1 MRGTLG
7 CGGCGEGRSGL
18 IPTYAGNTVCECSAY
33 GCAGAHPHVCGEHYT
48 LPAGKLVDQGSS
60 PRMRGTRHNH
70 LVGVWV
76 RGLIPTYAGNTGW
89 LLLKRGRLRAHPHV
103 CGEHFEVLNGP
114 LRSTGS
120 SPRMRGTLTLAQ
132 AEALLEGLIPTYA
145 GNTRQQWR
153 YRRAPRA
160 HPHVCGEH
168 RGIAN
173 LRWYPLG
180 SSPRM
185 RGTPRP
191 GVCAGSSAGLIPTYA
206 GNTVTSGGLRPDSRA
221 HPHVCGEHGIIP
233 ATFPRREGSSP
244 RMRGTLGD
252 VVMAAEQK
260 GLIPTYAG
268 NTFCAFTSCSLRWA
282 HPHVCGEHRSSA
294 FAGPI
299 SPGSSPRMRGTRQP
313 HIHAGLR
320 LRLIPT
326 YAGNTPE

>member
-1 MRGTLG
+1 MLLLVRA
-7 CGGCGEGRSGL
+7 C
-18 IPTYAGNTVCECSAY
+18 PT
-33 GCAGAHPHVCGEHYT
+33 GAHPHVCGEHA
-48 LPAGKLVDQGSS
+48 LRLWRLLRRRGSS
-60 PRMRGTRHNH
+60 PRMRGTLSLRKRRN
-70 LVGVWV
+70 VT
-76 RGLIPTYAGNTGW
+76 RGLIPTYAGNTGLTW
-89 LLLKRGRLRAHPHV
+89 GNSSRPGAHPHV
-103 CGEHFEVLNGP
+103 CGEHHWLSQTAKNIW
-114 LRSTGS
+114 GS
-120 SPRMRGTLTLAQ
+120 SPRMQGTPRGAPTPAG
-132 AEALLEGLIPTYA
+132 ESGLIPTYA